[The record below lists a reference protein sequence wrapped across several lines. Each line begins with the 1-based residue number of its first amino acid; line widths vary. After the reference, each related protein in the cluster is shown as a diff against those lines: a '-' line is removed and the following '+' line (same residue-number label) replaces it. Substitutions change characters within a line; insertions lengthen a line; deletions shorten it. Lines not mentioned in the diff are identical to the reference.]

1 MAQSAIFPIFC
12 KELMNRKR
20 ILVMIVMWAFTD
32 SVLAQVPLST
42 KNKKA
47 IELYVEAD
55 NYRARGQFNQA
66 ISLLQKAIEKDKGFS
81 EAYFR
86 LGVTYKM
93 MHDFDR
99 STKSYEAGL
108 YLTIDPKKQ
117 KGYFYELGD
126 NYLQVGNYEKARDFL
141 TRYLDS
147 EMLNRAKVI
156 EATLW
161 KRNAEYSLKN
171 KKDIIGFVPHPLSD
185 TVNCFQMQ
193 YFPVLTAD
201 EQELVYTCRP
211 GTNDE
216 YEEDL
221 VISRKDSLGRWQK
234 PESISSAIN
243 TKLSEGTGSISAD
256 GRQLIFTSCAGKNG
270 LGRCDLFQ
278 SKRIGNTWSQPMN
291 MGSQI
296 NSVAYES
303 QPSLSADGRQLYFVS
318 DRSGGMGNYD
328 IYVSYQIEP
337 NKWTKAENLGTK
349 INTPYNEVSP
359 VIHVNGRTLFF
370 ATEGRIGFGGY
381 DLYRSEKEKGV
392 WQDPVNFGY
401 PVNNHEDQ
409 VALFITADGKR
420 GYYSHE
426 EESNTSSKIYEISVP
441 EELQIKFRSNYV
453 KGKVKDKKTGQP
465 LNARIELYD
474 VAKNEL
480 VSFVNSDSVTGE
492 YLMVLTQGSEYGIFV
507 SKKEY
512 VFQSLNFNYESEIN
526 IAPVEVNVFLD
537 KVTVGA
543 ISVLKNIFFEFDRFD
558 LQVKS
563 ITELENMVRFLTDNP
578 QLKVE
583 IGGHTDN
590 DGSPAYNIKLS
601 QNRAQSV
608 ATHLIQNGID
618 QNRISQKGY
627 GADRPMKPNDS
638 EENKQANRRIEFK
651 ILK

>member
-1 MAQSAIFPIFC
+1 
-12 KELMNRKR
+12 MNRKG
-20 ILVMIVMWAFTD
+20 ILVIIVIWVFTV
-32 SVLAQVPLST
+32 SALAQMPLST

-55 NYRARGQFNQA
+55 NYRVRGQFNQA
-66 ISLLQKAIEKDKGFS
+66 ISLLQQAIEKDKGFS

-93 MHDFDR
+93 MRDLDR

-108 YLTIDPKKQ
+108 YLTIDQKKQ
-117 KGYFYELGD
+117 KGYFFELGD

-141 TRYLDS
+141 SRYLDS
-147 EMLNRAKVI
+147 EILNKPKMDQ
-156 EATLW
+156 ATLW
-161 KRNAEYSLKN
+161 KRTADYAIKN
-171 KKDIIGFVPHPLSD
+171 KRNSSGFVPRPLSD
-185 TVNCFQMQ
+185 TVNCFPMQ

-201 EQELVYTCRP
+201 EQELIFTRRL
-211 GTNDE
+211 GAGNEDD
-216 YEEDL
+216 EDL
-221 VISRKDSLGRWQK
+221 VITRKDSAGHWTK
-234 PESISSAIN
+234 PESISPNVNSAYN
-243 TKLSEGTGSISAD
+243 EGTCTISAD
-256 GRQLIFTSCAGKNG
+256 GRQLIFTSC
-270 LGRCDLFQ
+270 LGRKGFGNCDLFQ
-278 SKRIGNTWSQPMN
+278 SLRVGTTWSMPLN
-291 MGSQI
+291 MGPQI
-296 NSVAYES
+296 NSPAWES
-303 QPSLSADGRQLYFVS
+303 QPALSADGRVLYFLS
-318 DRSGGMGNYD
+318 DRKGGLGSRD

-337 NKWTKAENLGTK
+337 NKWTKAENLGPK
-349 INTPYNEVSP
+349 INTPYDEISP
-359 VIHVNGRTLFF
+359 FIHVNGRTLFF
-370 ATEGRIGFGGY
+370 AANGRLGFGGY
-381 DLYRSEKEKGV
+381 DLFRSEKENGQ
-392 WQDPVNFGY
+392 WQEPVNFGY

-409 VALFITADGKR
+409 FSLFITADGKR

-426 EESNTSSKIYEISVP
+426 EGSMNTSGKIYEISVP

-453 KGKVKDKKTGQP
+453 KGKVKDRKTGQP

-512 VFQSLNFNYESEIN
+512 VFQSLNFNYQSEIT
-526 IAPVEVNVFLD
+526 IEPVEVNVFLD

-558 LQVKS
+558 LQDKS

-578 QLKVE
+578 QVKVE

-608 ATHLIQNGID
+608 ATYLIQNGID
-618 QNRISQKGY
+618 QKRISQKGY